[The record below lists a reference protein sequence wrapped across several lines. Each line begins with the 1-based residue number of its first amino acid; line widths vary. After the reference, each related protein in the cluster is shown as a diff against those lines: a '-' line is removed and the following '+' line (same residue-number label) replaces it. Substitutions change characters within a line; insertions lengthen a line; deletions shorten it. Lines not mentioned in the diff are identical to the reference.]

1 NRVYP
6 ASIVLVGIRS
16 LPITATMPPKR
27 TRTVAT
33 NSRKKSK
40 TAGPEDV
47 GEVEETTLVND
58 GDGFQSQIFTILAGR
73 QRHKFTAHASFLSQ
87 SPVLDRMC
95 HGPFEESLIFT
106 IHLPDE
112 NPDTL
117 QAKFG
122 SVNETGCTIRALLK
136 LAELYGVAEKYQLQ
150 GLKALVIKKLEGSI
164 DVDARPFEFLM
175 AARKIYNCIPDS
187 DKEFF
192 KKASTKLPPP
202 KLMPQVLRHQYNDQ
216 LEEGGVMAVDM
227 VAALCVEYTA
237 RIDQMKLKANDDI
250 VRMRTENREL
260 AKDKARYKKYYEQ
273 LRNGQMT

>member
-1 NRVYP
+1 MESGSHTVRLLKSPFKTDNW
-6 ASIVLVGIRS
+6 RS
-16 LPITATMPPKR
+16 
-27 TRTVAT
+27 
-33 NSRKKSK
+33 
-40 TAGPEDV
+40 
-47 GEVEETTLVND
+47 
-58 GDGFQSQIFTILAGR
+58 GFQSQIFTILAGR
-73 QRHKFTAHASFLSQ
+73 QRHKFTAHASFLCQ
-87 SPVLDRMC
+87 SPVLERMC

-106 IHLPDE
+106 IRLPDE

-117 QAKFG
+117 QAVIQYLYTGNTQKFG

-164 DVDARPFEFLM
+164 DVDARPFEFMM

-187 DKEFF
+187 DKDFREFF
-192 KKASTKLPPP
+192 KKASTRLPPP

-227 VAALCVEYTA
+227 VAALCAEYTA
-237 RIDQMKLKANDDI
+237 RIGQMKLKANDDI
-250 VRMRTENREL
+250 ERMRTENREL

-273 LRNGQMT
+273 LRNGQMA

>member
-1 NRVYP
+1 M
-6 ASIVLVGIRS
+6 S
-16 LPITATMPPKR
+16 PKR
-27 TRTVAT
+27 TPTVAT

-47 GEVEETTLVND
+47 AEVEETTLVND

-106 IHLPDE
+106 IRLPDE
-112 NPDTL
+112 KPDTL
-117 QAKFG
+117 QAVIQYLYTGNIQRFG
-122 SVNETGCTIRALLK
+122 SVNETGSTIRAPLK
-136 LAELYGVAEKYQLQ
+136 LAELYG
-150 GLKALVIKKLEGSI
+150 KLEGSI
-164 DVDARPFEFLM
+164 DVDARPFEFMM

-187 DKEFF
+187 DKDFREFF
-192 KKASTKLPPP
+192 KKASTKLPSP
-202 KLMPQVLRHQYNDQ
+202 KLMPQELRHHYNDQ

-227 VAALCVEYTA
+227 VAALCAEYTA
-237 RIDQMKLKANDDI
+237 RIGQMKLKANDDI

-260 AKDKARYKKYYEQ
+260 AKDKVRYKRYYEQ
-273 LRNGQMT
+273 LRNGQVT